1 MPRARRPLHEQG
13 TKPPAGSP
21 GRGLLLGAEGFLA
34 PRPEAGEGGHW
45 RGMSRDKAGQD
56 GQVTRDE
63 AETLSPFSTMEPD
76 DEGDEGEEDDDG
88 S

>member
-1 MPRARRPLHEQG
+1 
-13 TKPPAGSP
+13 
-21 GRGLLLGAEGFLA
+21 
-34 PRPEAGEGGHW
+34 
-45 RGMSRDKAGQD
+45 MSRDKAGQD